1 MEDKNQSFD
10 KLSFHSS
17 SSIVPKQDSS
27 SVLEKSLPV
36 ATNGSHLSKPN
47 EVEATH
53 VTLLP
58 EREEDVS
65 EEKEKDVIKV
75 TKEEELKRV
84 KEEVKNQE
92 MEEEVKEE
100 VKNQEVKDQGVEEE
114 VKDQGVKE
122 EVKEVEEEAK
132 DQEVKEDNEK
142 EEVKEEKDGEQK
154 NENNEKQMK
163 EEPQPSLRPAV
174 KLEEGK
180 EVEEKAKIQRREMER
195 LQKNEKKE
203 DAAKF
208 VVSVNTTLLQVQES
222 SQFTYPSSATHY
234 SLVMVF
240 STDSPVCLM
249 IYILL

>member
-1 MEDKNQSFD
+1 M
-10 KLSFHSS
+10 
-17 SSIVPKQDSS
+17 
-27 SVLEKSLPV
+27 
-36 ATNGSHLSKPN
+36 
-47 EVEATH
+47 
-53 VTLLP
+53 
-58 EREEDVS
+58 
-65 EEKEKDVIKV
+65 
-75 TKEEELKRV
+75 
-84 KEEVKNQE
+84 
-92 MEEEVKEE
+92 
-100 VKNQEVKDQGVEEE
+100 
-114 VKDQGVKE
+114 KDQGVKE

-180 EVEEKAKIQRREMER
+180 EAEEKAKIQRREMER

>member
-75 TKEEELKRV
+75 TKEEEVKR
-84 KEEVKNQE
+84 
-92 MEEEVKEE
+92 VKEE
-100 VKNQEVKDQGVEEE
+100 VKNQEVKDQGVKEVEEE
-114 VKDQGVKE
+114 VKDQ
-122 EVKEVEEEAK
+122 EAK
-132 DQEVKEDNEK
+132 DQEV
-142 EEVKEEKDGEQK
+142 EEVVKDQGFKE
-154 NENNEKQMK
+154 
-163 EEPQPSLRPAV
+163 
-174 KLEEGK
+174 
-180 EVEEKAKIQRREMER
+180 
-195 LQKNEKKE
+195 
-203 DAAKF
+203 
-208 VVSVNTTLLQVQES
+208 
-222 SQFTYPSSATHY
+222 
-234 SLVMVF
+234 
-240 STDSPVCLM
+240 
-249 IYILL
+249 

>member
-100 VKNQEVKDQGVEEE
+100 VK
-114 VKDQGVKE
+114 
-122 EVKEVEEEAK
+122 EVEEEAK

-154 NENNEKQMK
+154 NENNQKQMK